1 MPASSQSLVVQAC
14 FFRSV
19 LSLPFV
25 LGGEQTS
32 MINLNSDEKDELQML
47 KTNNLG
53 KVTAGFGAAAA
64 ALHAVPELN
73 ADVVN
78 ITFNPGS
85 VAWTSSSTLRSVSMA
100 TSGGNIGAFN
110 MWNDSVGKTFAFD
123 SSNMASWRTASSG
136 EVINASTFS
145 GDTGSWSNSTTATGT
160 VYMAFRTLAGNV
172 GWFSATL
179 NGNQGDVVYGV
190 GTVGG
195 AQYGN
200 AGESVTVASST
211 PGPVVPGVGGLAALA
226 VGATGLRGRRQ
237 RAAAS

>member
-1 MPASSQSLVVQAC
+1 MS
-14 FFRSV
+14 
-19 LSLPFV
+19 
-25 LGGEQTS
+25 
-32 MINLNSDEKDELQML
+32 N
-47 KTNNLG
+47 KTNLG
-53 KVTAGFGAAAA
+53 KITAGFGAAAA

-78 ITFNPGS
+78 ISFDPGS
-85 VAWTSSSTLRSVSMA
+85 VAWTSTESLRSVSMS
-100 TSGGNIGAFN
+100 TTGGNIGAFN

-136 EVINASTFS
+136 EVINASTFV
-145 GDTGSWSNSTTATGT
+145 GDTGSWSNSTTASGT
-160 VYMAFRTLAGNV
+160 VYMAFRSLAGNV
-172 GWFSATL
+172 GWFSTTL
-179 NGNQGDVVYGV
+179 NGSQGSMVYGA
-190 GTVGG
+190 GTAGG

-211 PGPVVPGVGGLAALA
+211 PGPVVPGLGGLAALA

>member
-1 MPASSQSLVVQAC
+1 MS
-14 FFRSV
+14 
-19 LSLPFV
+19 
-25 LGGEQTS
+25 T
-32 MINLNSDEKDELQML
+32 
-47 KTNNLG
+47 KTNAG

-73 ADVVN
+73 ADVVD

-85 VAWTSSSTLRSVSMA
+85 VAWTSSSTLRSVSMT

-123 SSNMASWRTASSG
+123 SSAMQSWRTASSG

-145 GDTGSWSNSTTATGT
+145 GDTGSWSNSTTASGT
-160 VYMAFRTLAGNV
+160 VYMAFRSLAGNV
-172 GWFSATL
+172 GWFSTTL
-179 NGNQGDVVYGV
+179 NGVQGALFFGV
-190 GTVGG
+190 GTTGG

-200 AGESVTVASST
+200 GGESVTVASST
-211 PGPVVPGVGGLAALA
+211 TGPPAVPGLGGLAALA
-226 VGATGLRGRRQ
+226 VGAAGLRGRRQ